1 MISWER
7 NGALLPA
14 ALSRISAAR
23 GDGAASAFPTS
34 HGFGPQAASTPSA
47 SAARMDDDRRLTF
60 EQAHNKYHLKI
71 YNLIYKWVGN
81 QDDAEDLTAITF
93 TNAWKAWGRF
103 RGDAQV
109 STWLY
114 QIAHNN
120 YKNYCTQ
127 QARKRQYEGMS
138 LDEGVDTGSGEG
150 EIGRE
155 VADWS
160 AVPEEVLLSSE
171 FASLVRKYIE
181 ELSPEFRV
189 VLVLAEQ
196 EEMSY
201 EDIARITGLTVPNV
215 KTRLHRARLRL
226 RQRLEPYYRGWGRG
240 ENNNNGGD
248 SKKPPKK

>member
-7 NGALLPA
+7 NRATLPA
-14 ALSRISAAR
+14 ALIRL
-23 GDGAASAFPTS
+23 AASAGDAASSTAFPTS
-34 HGFGPQAASTPSA
+34 HGFGQQAASTTPSA
-47 SAARMDDDRRLTF
+47 SAARMSDDRRLTF
-60 EQAHNKYHLKI
+60 EQAHTKYHLKI

-171 FASLVRKYIE
+171 FA
-181 ELSPEFRV
+181 
-189 VLVLAEQ
+189 
-196 EEMSY
+196 
-201 EDIARITGLTVPNV
+201 IARPKIYRRAFAGVSRGFSPRRAGRNV
-215 KTRLHRARLRL
+215 LRGHRAHHGFDRTE
-226 RQRLEPYYRGWGRG
+226 RQNAPSSRPAAASAAFGAVLPRVGARR
-240 ENNNNGGD
+240 
-248 SKKPPKK
+248 KQ